1 MESNEAN
8 KAESSH
14 EAGLSLLP
22 HPSIKRC
29 AGPVLVCVLDGWGE
43 GKWEDDYNAIH
54 MAHTPCMD
62 SLKTTAPRRWRLL
75 KAHGTAVGL
84 PSDGDMGNS
93 EVGHNALGAGQIV
106 DQGAKCVDA
115 ALANGSIFSLDGW
128 KYIEPAAIS
137 GTLHLLGLLSDGGVH
152 SRYDQLMLLMQGAI
166 QRGVRRIRLHVLSD
180 GRDVEDYTAVKW
192 LEKLNEDLKRLMAAT
207 EGLDAKIA
215 SGGGRMCTTMDRYES
230 DWNIVK
236 NG

>member
-1 MESNEAN
+1 MEPNEAGPSTN
-8 KAESSH
+8 LTLK
-14 EAGLSLLP
+14 L
-22 HPSIKRC
+22 HPTIERC

-43 GKWEDDYNAIH
+43 SQWNDQFNAIH

-62 SLKTTAPRRWRLL
+62 SLKTTAPRQWRLL

-84 PSDGDMGNS
+84 PSDADMGNS

-106 DQGAKCVDA
+106 DQGAKCVDI
-115 ALANGSIFSLDGW
+115 ALASGDVFTKGGW
-128 KYIEPAAIS
+128 RYIEPAAVS

-152 SRYDQLMLLMQGAI
+152 SRYDQLMLLMNGAI
-166 QRGVRRIRLHVLSD
+166 QRGVRRIRLHILSD

-192 LEKLNEDLKRLMAAT
+192 LERLTQDLAKVTAKT
-207 EGLDAKIA
+207 PELDAKIA

-236 NG
+236 RG